1 VEDPV
6 EYRIPGANQTQVNPK
21 AGMTFAAGL
30 RALLRQDPN
39 IIMVGEIRDGETAG
53 LGVQAALTGHL
64 VFATLHTNN
73 AATSLPRLLDM
84 GIEPF
89 LIASTVRAVVGQRLV
104 RRLCPDCKVSIAP
117 DAAML
122 AQVAEIFNT
131 GTAAIMKHIHELEEE
146 ALTAGIGKTATTNK
160 KSKDSPDALSTTDSK
175 IVRLWQASPD
185 GCAACGHSGYKG
197 RMGIYEVLGNS
208 ETVQKLIVTGSTSDA
223 IQQQAIKE
231 GMITMQLDG
240 LVKALRG
247 QTSIEEI
254 LRVTSES

>member
-1 VEDPV
+1 
-6 EYRIPGANQTQVNPK
+6 
-21 AGMTFAAGL
+21 
-30 RALLRQDPN
+30 
-39 IIMVGEIRDGETAG
+39 
-53 LGVQAALTGHL
+53 
-64 VFATLHTNN
+64 
-73 AATSLPRLLDM
+73 M